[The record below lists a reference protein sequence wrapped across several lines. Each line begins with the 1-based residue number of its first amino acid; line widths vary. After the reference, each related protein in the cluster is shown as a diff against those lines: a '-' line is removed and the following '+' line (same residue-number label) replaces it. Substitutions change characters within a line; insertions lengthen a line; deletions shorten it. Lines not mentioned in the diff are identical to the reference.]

1 MDATA
6 LHAMAL
12 RLAAEGQAARK
23 VYTQAAQILDM
34 YSDGRDGSGAGAVK
48 IVVKENVAKIS
59 GMCQDEV
66 AANISEAQQNAAPRR
81 STRPL
86 RKPDRLTF

>member
-34 YSDGRDGSGAGAVK
+34 YSAGRDGSGAGAVK
-48 IVVKENVAKIS
+48 IVVKN
-59 GMCQDEV
+59 DEV